1 MELLKKNIHMNYQ
14 KAVAADRMTLSED
27 FNIPDK
33 KPDAM
38 NLIQKRGAI
47 QILEVRSAEGQ
58 VQIKGILNVHI
69 LYVSEKEDHGLY
81 RITGS
86 FPFEERLVMPAAQ
99 AGDTVDV
106 KTELED
112 LKVKLINS
120 RKFSIQA
127 LISFQGILE
136 ELYDIQTGVELAGD
150 TKVCVRTKEFTPLSL
165 AVHKTDVLRVRE
177 EITLPSS
184 KPNIGE
190 ILWEHVELRGTDVRV
205 MDGELDIRGE
215 LFAFVLYEGDGEKAA
230 REWMEVSL
238 PFARKLECS
247 GSSAGQIPDVDI
259 RLGPV
264 SLEVEPDHDG
274 EERLIRTD
282 AQLLLHIRLYEEE
295 SVKILEDF
303 FSPEKEILPVRKE
316 ESYESLVTRNYSK
329 CRTSERIRMKKD
341 APRMLQFCHSQG
353 DVRIDEVK
361 MTEQGVQVEGAVQVT
376 LLYVTADDSVPFAIL
391 QGDVPFSHL
400 IEAEGIKD
408 TCRCNLNAGL
418 EQLSAA
424 MIDSEEIEVKASV
437 SLHAFVADTHP
448 YGFIVDVS
456 EQEMDLRKIQE
467 KPGIVGYLSQQGD
480 TLWDIAREFGTTP
493 KNLREWNHLESG
505 ELIPG
510 TRLIILKSVPKIN

>member
-1 MELLKKNIHMNYQ
+1 M
-14 KAVAADRMTLSED
+14 
-27 FNIPDK
+27 
-33 KPDAM
+33 DA
-38 NLIQKRGAI
+38 
-47 QILEVRSAEGQ
+47 
-58 VQIKGILNVHI
+58 
-69 LYVSEKEDHGLY
+69 
-81 RITGS
+81 
-86 FPFEERLVMPAAQ
+86 
-99 AGDTVDV
+99 
-106 KTELED
+106 KTRHE
-112 LKVKLINS
+112 
-120 RKFSIQA
+120 QA
-127 LISFQGILE
+127 LAILRKGTVIPATTLALDE
-136 ELYDIQTGVELAGD
+136 NRQFDEGHQRLLTRYYLEAGSGGVA
-150 TKVCVRTKEFTPLSL
+150 T
-165 AVHKTDVLRVRE
+165 AVHSTQFE
-177 EITLPSS
+177 
-184 KPNIGE
+184 
-190 ILWEHVELRGTDVRV
+190 
-205 MDGELDIRGE
+205 
-215 LFAFVLYEGDGEKAA
+215 
-230 REWMEVSL
+230 
-238 PFARKLECS
+238 
-247 GSSAGQIPDVDI
+247 I
-259 RLGPV
+259 RLPQYN
-264 SLEVEPDHDG
+264 LF
-274 EERLIRTD
+274 ERVISTVVD
-282 AQLLLHIRLYEEE
+282 EIRLYEEE